1 MRRSERHRIAP
12 LVFTPTPKENCP
24 RPTTNLNSNTA
35 LVTSTT
41 SRAQNRTTTSKSV
54 PYTKNLRKA
63 TQQKIEAAN
72 REHPICIEHK
82 HGNIVIDFSAAAYE
96 YFKHTLLETL
106 HTSQY
111 EIIVADKRD
120 SKQYVMEES
129 LSVLNESKLQLFR
142 VNCYNTSSRV
152 LINGKNQHL
161 FLTSILP
168 CILNNLSDKS
178 GLLELNRNIKKLS
191 NII

>member
-12 LVFTPTPKENCP
+12 LVFTPTPKDNCS
-24 RPTTNLNSNTA
+24 RPTTNFNSNTP

-41 SRAQNRTTTSKSV
+41 SHTQNRTTTSKYV

-63 TQQKIEAAN
+63 AQQKIEAAN
-72 REHPICIEHK
+72 REHPICIENK
-82 HGNIVIDFSAAAYE
+82 HGNIVIDLSAAAYE
-96 YFKHTLLETL
+96 YFKHALLETL

-111 EIIVADKRD
+111 EIIVTDKRD

-129 LSVLNESKLQLFR
+129 LSVLNESKLQMFR

-152 LINGKNQHL
+152 LING
-161 FLTSILP
+161 
-168 CILNNLSDKS
+168 
-178 GLLELNRNIKKLS
+178 
-191 NII
+191 